1 MSIFKDTFRDY
12 VRRQLILREELI
24 DIGNTS
30 DNGSR
35 TNRLKSYPIK
45 TPKGDINLNAGA
57 FYNYSLNRQCVIR
70 MTSLVDYVFDVGLE
84 LGGLSGDESFNSL
97 KGASLSQNFILQGG
111 VLSDFARTRKDGT
124 IKTRRFE
131 EVRQSFRKPGL
142 KTNISYGD
150 FAIGSN
156 ATSDGYGIVPMPGII
171 DATIRTKSAYG
182 SLREAKINFECH
194 NQKQLEV
201 LEMLYMR
208 PGYQVLVEWGWCPY
222 INNNGGYENN
232 LRLAENA
239 TNNRIYTNNI
249 SQQEVFNTINHLKE
263 TQNGNYDGFL
273 GFVKNFGFQAREDG
287 GYSCY
292 TELISIGEIL
302 DSLKGPSISTMNPF
316 LGPSMTIDELENSKV
331 VISNTYTREANK
343 KTRYREKTVTNQVNA
358 GVFNEVFDKGIFP
371 QYNAL
376 EGLTKSIRNYATFN
390 SFTLAAKGG
399 TSNITADDKVYEKQ
413 LEEIFP
419 GYNDK
424 IERVDEDDSKAQQ
437 KETQAKRDRYFKYQ
451 EARNTSTKAG
461 DNYSTNR
468 EFFRDILRFQASTLE
483 NVLLKKFN
491 LNTTEELR
499 NFIIPRGGVWGSQD
513 LSNPKYKSESAQ
525 RRVKNKFGEFKN
537 NEPYIRWDALATL
550 INSTLIPKNETL
562 KNSINIV
569 TDRIYDLDNN
579 VSRLDPLLFASITTI
594 KPDTGGRTAID
605 FSTDVNTCILPLQL
619 KKGNT
624 TLIENILGYLPN
636 INQFSPTYSQAVY
649 EKDLREIKYNNSVL
663 DPNTRLIDADAAR
676 RIGNIYLN
684 INMIDEIASKNSDD
698 PDYTIGNFITDIWD
712 RVNKACPNHNFVLTD
727 DKESN
732 NIFIIDL
739 PVDKENGIPND
750 LDLHTFIPFSNK
762 NILRSFEYTSNVPS
776 ALTST
781 IAIQAQDPR
790 SIQDIDGVTFAAFNK
805 AIKNR
810 ILSED
815 TTPTW
820 TRTVLDIQ
828 SQKSQLLTKRTK
840 LFRQIND
847 YQNNF
852 FRNLNAL
859 ANDNEIR
866 GGNIKGILRDF
877 QSQETYINEAL
888 GKGSS
893 FTAVIP
899 LEFSATLDGISGI
912 VIGNMFKIK
921 KDRLP
926 KAYAKTNIGFIVFN
940 EEQKITAGGDWTTDI
955 SGKMVIID
963 KPKGNSDSI
972 FSQVPT
978 TPEEALNKNANIAT
992 GEQAEALGAVSTYA
1006 TTNIVFNVAPK
1017 VSTALENQLNIS
1029 YSVTQPNSYPTNLAT
1044 PTVSWVNQVGNT
1056 LDGYFFAPITNQEV
1070 GRYLKGGL
1078 NNQDFSVTVNAVNL
1092 EFSMGDS
1099 QKRGTGIT
1107 DYSYDF
1113 ILQDV
1118 PAIKNTIVE
1127 TNKII
1132 FECYDIGSVAATVP
1146 GVPAPPSITTGAIIT
1161 VEFTDGGTFIT
1172 NYDGTKYDYR
1182 LTI

>member
-1 MSIFKDTFRDY
+1 
-12 VRRQLILREELI
+12 
-24 DIGNTS
+24 
-30 DNGSR
+30 
-35 TNRLKSYPIK
+35 
-45 TPKGDINLNAGA
+45 
-57 FYNYSLNRQCVIR
+57 
-70 MTSLVDYVFDVGLE
+70 MTSLVDYVFDVNLE
-84 LGGLSGDESFNSL
+84 LGGLSGDESFDSL

-142 KTNISYGD
+142 KTNLSYGD
-150 FAIGSN
+150 FAIGSE
-156 ATSDGYGIVPMPGII
+156 ATPDGYGIVPMPGIV

-194 NQKQLEV
+194 NRKQLEV

-232 LRLAENA
+232 LRLVENA

-302 DSLKGPSISTMNPF
+302 DSLKGPSISTINPF
-316 LGPSMTIDELENSKV
+316 IGPAMTLDELENSNVTIEYTYTRQTGGNYKDTGQR
-331 VISNTYTREANK
+331 SQTNTYTNS
-343 KTRYREKTVTNQVNA
+343 VNYD
-358 GVFNEVFDKGIFP
+358 VFNEVFDEGIFP

-376 EGLTKSIRNYATFN
+376 EGLTKSIKNYATFN

-399 TSNITADDKVYEKQ
+399 TGNIAVDSKVYDKQ

-419 GYNDK
+419 GYNDSLSD
-424 IERVDEDDSKAQQ
+424 IGEVDEDDSKKQQ
-437 KETQAKRDRYFKYQ
+437 KETQAKRDRYQKYKDIR
-451 EARNTSTKAG
+451 EDSSA
-461 DNYSTNR
+461 YTNNKD
-468 EFFRDILRFQASTLE
+468 FFRDVLRFKASTLE
-483 NVLLKKFN
+483 NVLLNKFN
-491 LNTTEELR
+491 LSTTEELR
-499 NFIIPRGGVWGSQD
+499 NFIIPRGGVWSSQD
-513 LSNPKYKSESAQ
+513 LNNPRYKNSKDKVKKKY
-525 RRVKNKFGEFKN
+525 GTFKN

-579 VSRLDPLLFASITTI
+579 ISRLDPLLFTSITTLNPQ
-594 KPDTGGRTAID
+594 KGGRSIID
-605 FSTDVNTCILPLQL
+605 FSTDVNTCILPLQF

-624 TLIENILGYLPN
+624 DLIENILGYLPD
-636 INQFSPTYSQAVY
+636 INQFSPVYSQAVY
-649 EKDLREIKYNNSVL
+649 EKNLREIRYNNSVL
-663 DPNTRLIDADAAR
+663 DLNTRLLNIDAAR

-732 NIFIIDL
+732 NVFIIDL
-739 PVDKENGIPND
+739 PVDKENGIPDD

-820 TRTVLDIQ
+820 ARTVNDLE
-828 SQKSQLLTKRTK
+828 SQKSQLLAKRKK
-840 LFRQIND
+840 LFKRLNQ
-847 YQNNF
+847 YQNDF
-852 FRNLNAL
+852 FFNLSAL
-859 ANDNEIR
+859 ANEDEIK
-866 GGNIKGILRDF
+866 GGNIKGILRDY
-877 QSQETYINEAL
+877 QTQETYISEAI
-888 GKGSS
+888 GQGSS

-899 LEFSATLDGISGI
+899 LEFNATIDGISGI

-955 SGKMVIID
+955 GGKMVIID
-963 KPKGNSDSI
+963 KPKGNATGLLTPVVLTAEEELKQGANVAKGEKEAEL
-972 FSQVPT
+972 SQVS
-978 TPEEALNKNANIAT
+978 A
-992 GEQAEALGAVSTYA
+992 YA
-1006 TTNIVFNVAPK
+1006 TTNIIFNVQPK
-1017 VSTALENQLNIS
+1017 ASTALENQLTIS
-1029 YSVTQPNSYPTNLAT
+1029 YSTTQPGSYPTNLDT

-1056 LDGYFFAPITNQEV
+1056 LSGYFFPPATDQEV

-1107 DYSYDF
+1107 DYNYDF
-1113 ILQDV
+1113 TLENV

-1127 TNKII
+1127 QNKIT
-1132 FECYDIGSVAATVP
+1132 FECYDVGSVAAAVP
-1146 GVPAPPSITTGAIIT
+1146 GTSTPTPASITTGAVIT

-1182 LTI
+1182 LTL